1 MSAEVSGIAT
11 SQNAVANSQAAATQ
25 AQTARV
31 QQAQKPKV
39 EAPDPAEM
47 ARSVEDAVAKL
58 NELMRNEDR
67 SLNFSVD
74 RSTDQVVVRVLD
86 TNTKEVIRQIPNE
99 EALKLAEYIEGLVGI
114 IFERKV

>member
-1 MSAEVSGIAT
+1 MSAEVSGIAI
-11 SQNAVANSQAAATQ
+11 SHNAVANSQTAATQ
-25 AQTARV
+25 AQTVRA
-31 QQAQKPKV
+31 QQVQKPKV

-58 NELMRNEDR
+58 NELMRNDDR

-74 RSTDQVVVRVLD
+74 KSTDRVVVRVVD
-86 TNTKEVIRQIPNE
+86 TNTQEVIRQIPNE

-114 IFERKV
+114 IFEKTV